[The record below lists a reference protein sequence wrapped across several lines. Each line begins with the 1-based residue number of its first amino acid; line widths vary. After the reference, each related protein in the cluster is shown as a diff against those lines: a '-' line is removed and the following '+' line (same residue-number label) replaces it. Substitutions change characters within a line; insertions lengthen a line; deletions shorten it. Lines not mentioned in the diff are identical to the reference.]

1 MKRHLA
7 FLLSLFLGAGS
18 ALAQSGETI
27 NQLSPGAGLSGTEQI
42 PMYQG
47 SNPAV
52 TTTPSAVA
60 AYAVTSP
67 RSGLNGWVNIRDP
80 AFGATGNGT
89 TDDTAAIRA
98 AINYAFANN
107 LSEVYC
113 PTGTYRTANTGDI
126 HSFNYKLRIIL
137 GGRWANSGG

>member
-7 FLLSLFLGAGS
+7 FLLSLLLGSGS

-60 AYAVTSP
+60 AYAVGSP
-67 RSGLNGWVNIRDP
+67 RSGLNGWVNVRDP

-89 TDDTAAIRA
+89 TDDTAAIQA
-98 AINYAFANN
+98 AIDYAFAHN
-107 LSEVYC
+107 LTAVYC
-113 PTGTYRTANTGDI
+113 PAG
-126 HSFNYKLRIIL
+126 SYKTSSTLYL
-137 GGRWANSGG
+137 DPPGNL